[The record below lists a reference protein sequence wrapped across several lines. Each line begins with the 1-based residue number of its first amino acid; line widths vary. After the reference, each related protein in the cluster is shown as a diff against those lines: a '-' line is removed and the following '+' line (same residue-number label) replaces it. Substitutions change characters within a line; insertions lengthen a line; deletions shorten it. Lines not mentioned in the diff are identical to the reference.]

1 MIGGGFFQITLQC
14 PVVLLLNPKPNKKN
28 THAPKTEEGKE
39 MTFGAWIANS
49 LSQGWELNENEL
61 LLIQSS

>member
-49 LSQGWELNENEL
+49 LSQG
-61 LLIQSS
+61 